1 MHWSCVKLIFTHL
14 WRRKFI
20 MQKLLIPIT
29 GCSQDVWQIMQD
41 SARAHGSKVSLKAI
55 NIFEVWS
62 LVGSSKQRQHR
73 WASPYMLNWTHYI
86 FPYFLLYINILF
98 SLFHY
103 FYFTYTIYKFPIY
116 NTHPVT
122 LEDDHTKCICIK
134 WHQCSALNA
143 LSVFF
148 LLFLLLMLIRIG
160 MGRQLWMGRS

>member
-1 MHWSCVKLIFTHL
+1 MVLRNLLDKVNNMHWSCVKLIFTHL

-98 SLFHY
+98 IFIIFILLILYINSLY
-103 FYFTYTIYKFPIY
+103 II
-116 NTHPVT
+116 
-122 LEDDHTKCICIK
+122 HTQLHWRMII
-134 WHQCSALNA
+134 LN
-143 LSVFF
+143 VFA
-148 LLFLLLMLIRIG
+148 
-160 MGRQLWMGRS
+160 